1 MAEKA
6 QFVQRFGARFGLAA
20 LVAGLGLALLAV
32 PVLAQSRGFSRSG
45 GFFDSFFGPFSG
57 PRIGQSERPTDFT
70 RAPPPRKADT
80 PPTSTVLVLGDS
92 MADWLAYGLEE
103 ALADTP
109 ELGIVRKHRA
119 GSGLIHY
126 DPRNE
131 AQDWA
136 QAAREAIAATRPQ
149 FIVMMVGLN
158 DRQALRARPL
168 TSASAT
174 PPGATAAPPLALVPQ
189 SGAAPQAEGTSPAQ
203 PSIVTPEPPSQS
215 RTGLQT
221 YEFRTEEWAEHY
233 TRHIDA
239 TITAMKSAGVPVF
252 WVGLPSL
259 RGPKSTS
266 DMLYLDDLFR
276 SRAEKAGVTYIDVW
290 DGFVDDNGRYVVQ
303 GPDFEGQIR
312 RLRVS
317 DGVHFTK
324 AGARKL
330 AHYVEREI
338 RRVTTHGLGPVA
350 LPASEAPVQTPSS
363 RPGMPTARPLAGPVL
378 PLTASVTSA
387 QDLLGGG
394 DAGIVNSQPIVARVL
409 VKGEPVTPPAGRSDD
424 FTWPRRA
431 IAPFGKDPVVA
442 TTTDPVPIMPAAPA
456 ATTVPVPSGD
466 SRAVASTNAK
476 RTTGRASSPPQNRR
490 NSGRFPGIPFIR

>member
-1 MAEKA
+1 
-6 QFVQRFGARFGLAA
+6 
-20 LVAGLGLALLAV
+20 
-32 PVLAQSRGFSRSG
+32 
-45 GFFDSFFGPFSG
+45 
-57 PRIGQSERPTDFT
+57 
-70 RAPPPRKADT
+70 
-80 PPTSTVLVLGDS
+80 
-92 MADWLAYGLEE
+92 
-103 ALADTP
+103 
-109 ELGIVRKHRA
+109 LGIVRKHRA

-149 FIVMMVGLN
+149 FIVMMLGLN

-174 PPGATAAPPLALVPQ
+174 SPGATAPPPLALVPQ
-189 SGAAPQAEGTSPAQ
+189 PGAAPQAERTSPAQ
-203 PSIVTPEPPSQS
+203 PSIVTPEPPSQARS
-215 RTGLQT
+215 PLQT

-233 TRHIDA
+233 TRRIDA
-239 TITAMKSAGVPVF
+239 TVAALKSAGVPVF

-338 RRVTTHGLGPVA
+338 RRVTTHGVGPIA
-350 LPASEAPVQTPSS
+350 LPVSEAPVQVLSS
-363 RPGMPTARPLAGPVL
+363 QPGMPTARPLAGPVL
-378 PLTASVTSA
+378 PLTASATGV
-387 QDLLGGG
+387 QDLLGG
-394 DAGIVNSQPIVARVL
+394 DSSSVNNPPAAVARVL
-409 VKGEPVTPPAGRSDD
+409 VKGDAIAPPAGRSDD
-424 FTWPRRA
+424 FKWPRRA

-442 TTTDPVPIMPAAPA
+442 TTTDPIPVMQAAPA
-456 ATTVPVPSGD
+456 ATTVPVPRGE
-466 SRAVASTNAK
+466 SRSVAATGSK
-476 RTTGRASSPPQNRR
+476 RTTGRAPSQNRR
-490 NSGRFPGIPFIR
+490 NSDRFPGIPFGQ